1 MNISEGDNLDVTL
14 IGGNKLLIS
23 AHLPHHSQWEFPNPK
38 LNKVDKEWLSTELE
52 EDKIP
57 GW

>member
-23 AHLPHHSQWEFPNPK
+23 AHLPHHSQWKFPNPK
-38 LNKVDKEWLSTELE
+38 LNKEDKEWLSADK
-52 EDKIP
+52 DKIP
-57 GW
+57 DW